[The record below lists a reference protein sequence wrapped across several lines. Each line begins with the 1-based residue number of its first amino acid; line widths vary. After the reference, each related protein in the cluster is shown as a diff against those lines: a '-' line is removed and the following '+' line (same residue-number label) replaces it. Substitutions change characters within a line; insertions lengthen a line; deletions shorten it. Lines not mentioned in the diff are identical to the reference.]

1 MIKLYTKMFEEIFN
15 KTSQLLPFKDNIN
28 KVIIIITCVIIIGII
43 VRILIVKKISKKST
57 KCKLC
62 EDMKKEIRK
71 N

>member
-1 MIKLYTKMFEEIFN
+1 MIKLYTKIFEEIFN

-28 KVIIIITCVIIIGII
+28 KVIIIITCVIIGII